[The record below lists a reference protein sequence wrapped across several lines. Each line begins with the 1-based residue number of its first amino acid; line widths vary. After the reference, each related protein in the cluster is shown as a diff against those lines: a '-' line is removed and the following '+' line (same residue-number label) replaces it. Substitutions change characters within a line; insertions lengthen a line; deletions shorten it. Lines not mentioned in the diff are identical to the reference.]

1 MSRISP
7 FAFVGRSRGRLCW
20 PPMRN
25 TSVYLNV
32 GLACTVASAATVYK
46 WVDENGVTHFSD
58 QPHEN
63 AQKVELKAPQTF
75 TAPKTRRRFTPTPP
89 NGAGAKVYQTCGMS
103 EPTNDQVFLNTDTV
117 SAGTSVSAGR
127 SAWRYRARDDGRCA
141 GSGSAG
147 QWRPIYDFTGGS
159 GRAHHSDGGEGS
171 FRHDLCSSPSVTFH
185 VRQPSLQS
193 PTNPIR
199 KH

>member
-1 MSRISP
+1 
-7 FAFVGRSRGRLCW
+7 
-20 PPMRN
+20 MR
-25 TSVYLNV
+25 TTLFTLMLL
-32 GLACTVASAATVYK
+32 GCTVATAATVYK

-75 TAPKTRRRFTPTPP
+75 SAPKAPPYRPTPP
-89 NGAGAKVYQTCGMS
+89 APPAKNVYQSCGLS

-117 SAGTSVSAGR
+117 SAGTSVQPGVR
-127 SAWRYRARDDGRCA
+127 PGDTVLVTLDGA
-141 GSGSAG
+141 PVPGVPANGG
-147 QWRPIYDFTGGS
+147 QFTIS
-159 GRAHHSDGGEGS
+159 PVDRGEHTIQVVVKDPTGVT
-171 FRHDLCSSPSVTFH
+171 LCSSSSVTFH
-185 VRQPSLQS
+185 VRQPSVQS

>member
-1 MSRISP
+1 MRKTL
-7 FAFVGRSRGRLCW
+7 FTLMFV
-20 PPMRN
+20 
-25 TSVYLNV
+25 V
-32 GLACTVASAATVYK
+32 ACTVASAATVYK

-75 TAPKTRRRFTPTPP
+75 SAPKIDTPSEPTPP
-89 NGAGAKVYQTCGMS
+89 KQPAEKVYQSCGMS

-117 SAGTSVSAGR
+117 SAGTSVQPAVRPG
-127 SAWRYRARDDGRCA
+127 DTVLVTMDGAPVPGVPANGGQFTISPVDR
-141 GSGSAG
+141 GEHTIQMVVKDPSG
-147 QWRPIYDFTGGS
+147 TTV
-159 GRAHHSDGGEGS
+159 
-171 FRHDLCSSPSVTFH
+171 CSSSSVTFH

-193 PTNPIR
+193 PTNPIK